1 MIVRM
6 KRLFFIVYLI
16 LLTSR
21 SLYALPHDKD
31 DYILVVHSIN
41 FSEVWTQGIYEAINN
56 TFAEESISVKGE
68 ELSIPAM
75 RDTTDVNKKVEL
87 LRKKYPVPPKVIVC
101 IGDPAWL
108 VCQPLFDK
116 EWKNVSTIIC
126 HSQEL
131 IPTQIEYLL
140 DRDLQTIQH
149 MAHTENQIKSYNATR
164 LVQPLYIK
172 ETIETIKKLQPE
184 LNRIVFIR
192 DNRYIS
198 LYTQKELSKTMQ
210 ADFPDLKLE
219 VLSTPA
225 LSTENLL
232 DSLSLCGKET
242 GIIYYSWFIF
252 KNTHENHYLIDNVQK
267 MTNSFSQPP
276 VYILADLNIETGNFA
291 GGHYISENDFSK
303 SVIATVRL
311 ILEGTE
317 ARNIL
322 THIGGTAH
330 THLNYQHLL
339 SHSIE
344 PSHFPINAI
353 YYQQPPT
360 FFQKYKIHL
369 FSGFAIICL
378 LITIA
383 VLRFRLYFQKLKREE
398 ERREKEK
405 AEEANRL
412 KSAFLAN
419 MSHEIRTPLNA
430 IVGFSNLIAHSE
442 SPEDTAEFCQIIE
455 TNNELLLQLINDILD
470 LSKIEADQLEF
481 TFTNID
487 VSALLATLAQTF
499 KSRTKQGVILEYSI
513 PEQPCFIYSEK
524 TRLTQVITNFLTN
537 ACKFT
542 MEGSIKMGYEE
553 TTDGLRFYVT
563 DTGKGISDENIPHVF
578 ERFAKFDNFIQGT
591 GLGLSICMTI
601 VKRLNGEIGV
611 ESKEGK
617 GSTFWFTI
625 PCEVLHENTVTSES
639 VQ

>member
-6 KRLFFIVYLI
+6 KILFFIVYLI

-56 TFAEESISVKGE
+56 TFAREDMLVSGE
-68 ELSIPAM
+68 ELSIPSM
-75 RDTTDVNKKVEL
+75 KDTTDVNKKVEL

-116 EWKNVSTIIC
+116 EWKDVSTVIC

-131 IPTQIEYLL
+131 VPTQIEYLL
-140 DRDLQTIQH
+140 ERDLQTIRH
-149 MAHTENQIKSYNATR
+149 MVLTEDQVKGYNATR
-164 LVQPLYIK
+164 LLQPLFIK

-198 LYTQKELSKTMQ
+198 LYTQEELSKTMQ

-303 SVIATVRL
+303 SVIATIRL

-317 ARNIL
+317 ARDIL
-322 THIGGTAH
+322 THIGGKPH

-339 SHSIE
+339 SHGIE

-383 VLRFRLYFQKLKREE
+383 ILRFRLYFQKLKREE

-487 VSALLATLAQTF
+487 VSALLVTLAQTF

-553 TTDGLRFYVT
+553 TIDGLRFYVS
-563 DTGKGISDENIPHVF
+563 DTGKGISRENVPHVF

-625 PCEVLHENTVTSES
+625 PCEVHHENMVTSES